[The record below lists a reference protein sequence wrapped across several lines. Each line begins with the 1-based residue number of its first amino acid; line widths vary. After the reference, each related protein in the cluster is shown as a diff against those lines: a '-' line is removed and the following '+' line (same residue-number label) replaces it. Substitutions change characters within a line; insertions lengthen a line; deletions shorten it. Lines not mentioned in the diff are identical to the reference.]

1 MNRFSVLLS
10 ITNLIF
16 FGLSSAQFFYP
27 KVLPQPPSPSKLYLN
42 PYSQIPIIK
51 YINEHDFGGNY
62 RYSYET
68 ANGIKNQ
75 EQGTIKN
82 LGHRD
87 LESSSIAGSSTY
99 TSPEGIPISLTYY
112 ADENGFH
119 AEGAHLPT
127 PPPIP
132 QDILK
137 SLAYNEQTARSRST
151 YTPFHTNL
159 SK

>member
-1 MNRFSVLLS
+1 MSFLIVPLFVRNFIIDIILLC
-10 ITNLIF
+10 
-16 FGLSSAQFFYP
+16 
-27 KVLPQPPSPSKLYLN
+27 YLLLRC
-42 PYSQIPIIK
+42 
-51 YINEHDFGGNY
+51 F
-62 RYSYET
+62 SYET